1 MNEPPK
7 ERVGAAGTR
16 RGAYRSPRL
25 DRLEHD
31 GTTACLPAEGL
42 SASPRALVPR
52 MMTAIDAPVEFRRRR
67 TAKSV
72 GVLMRTHRKLQK
84 RGSSAKARTVSS
96 SAPIGREAALEARIA
111 DLQEELRARDDFL
124 AIAAHE
130 LRNPM
135 TPISAQ
141 IELLL
146 LKVPE
151 TVEGGLNAVVQGLK
165 RLEELVDAYMRRAA
179 ILLEVSRISSDNL
192 HLQIAEVN
200 LSMLVRR
207 VATNMIPLAERAGCP
222 VCLRVQEGIAGQCD
236 AMAVEQ
242 VSENLLSNAV
252 RYGPGRPI
260 EVALG
265 SDGHE
270 IQLSVRDEGIGISE
284 RDQAQIFKRFHTL
297 PRVSPN
303 GGFGV
308 GLWVTRQLV
317 RAMQGEIRV
326 SSNPGVGST
335 FIVKLPLRSRS

>member
-1 MNEPPK
+1 
-7 ERVGAAGTR
+7 
-16 RGAYRSPRL
+16 
-25 DRLEHD
+25 
-31 GTTACLPAEGL
+31 
-42 SASPRALVPR
+42 
-52 MMTAIDAPVEFRRRR
+52 
-67 TAKSV
+67 
-72 GVLMRTHRKLQK
+72 
-84 RGSSAKARTVSS
+84 
-96 SAPIGREAALEARIA
+96 
-111 DLQEELRARDDFL
+111 
-124 AIAAHE
+124 
-130 LRNPM
+130 
-135 TPISAQ
+135 
-141 IELLL
+141 
-146 LKVPE
+146 
-151 TVEGGLNAVVQGLK
+151 
-165 RLEELVDAYMRRAA
+165 
-179 ILLEVSRISSDNL
+179 
-192 HLQIAEVN
+192 
-200 LSMLVRR
+200 MLVRR

-297 PRVSPN
+297 PRASPN

-335 FIVKLPLRSRS
+335 FIVKLPLAVAQADGH

>member
-1 MNEPPK
+1 
-7 ERVGAAGTR
+7 V
-16 RGAYRSPRL
+16 
-25 DRLEHD
+25 
-31 GTTACLPAEGL
+31 
-42 SASPRALVPR
+42 
-52 MMTAIDAPVEFRRRR
+52 
-67 TAKSV
+67 
-72 GVLMRTHRKLQK
+72 
-84 RGSSAKARTVSS
+84 
-96 SAPIGREAALEARIA
+96 LEARIA
-111 DLQEELRARDDFL
+111 ELQQELRARDDFL

-151 TVEGGLNAVVQGLK
+151 TAEGGQNAVVQGLK
-165 RLEELVDAYMRRAA
+165 RLEGLVDAYMRRAA
-179 ILLEVSRISSDNL
+179 ILLEVSRISSGNL
-192 HLQIAEVN
+192 HLQTVEVN

-222 VCLRVQEGIAGQCD
+222 VCLRVQEGIAGQYD

-242 VSENLLSNAV
+242 VLENLLSNAV

-297 PRVSPN
+297 PQVSPMAAL
-303 GGFGV
+303 GWAFG
-308 GLWVTRQLV
+308 
-317 RAMQGEIRV
+317 
-326 SSNPGVGST
+326 
-335 FIVKLPLRSRS
+335 

>member
-1 MNEPPK
+1 
-7 ERVGAAGTR
+7 
-16 RGAYRSPRL
+16 
-25 DRLEHD
+25 
-31 GTTACLPAEGL
+31 
-42 SASPRALVPR
+42 
-52 MMTAIDAPVEFRRRR
+52 
-67 TAKSV
+67 
-72 GVLMRTHRKLQK
+72 
-84 RGSSAKARTVSS
+84 
-96 SAPIGREAALEARIA
+96 
-111 DLQEELRARDDFL
+111 
-124 AIAAHE
+124 
-130 LRNPM
+130 
-135 TPISAQ
+135 
-141 IELLL
+141 
-146 LKVPE
+146 
-151 TVEGGLNAVVQGLK
+151 
-165 RLEELVDAYMRRAA
+165 MRRAA
-179 ILLEVSRISSDNL
+179 ILLEVSRISSGNL
-192 HLQIAEVN
+192 HLQTAEVN

-222 VCLRVQEGIAGQCD
+222 VCLRVQEGIAGQYD

-242 VSENLLSNAV
+242 VLENLLSNAV

-297 PRVSPN
+297 PQVSPN

-335 FIVKLPLRSRS
+335 FIVKLPLAVAQADGH

>member
-1 MNEPPK
+1 M
-7 ERVGAAGTR
+7 
-16 RGAYRSPRL
+16 
-25 DRLEHD
+25 
-31 GTTACLPAEGL
+31 
-42 SASPRALVPR
+42 
-52 MMTAIDAPVEFRRRR
+52 
-67 TAKSV
+67 
-72 GVLMRTHRKLQK
+72 
-84 RGSSAKARTVSS
+84 SS
-96 SAPIGREAALEARIA
+96 STPIGREAALEARIA

-135 TPISAQ
+135 TPIGAQ

-151 TVEGGLNAVVQGLK
+151 TAEDGQNAVVQGLK
-165 RLEELVDAYMRRAA
+165 RLEGLVDAYMRRAA
-179 ILLEVSRISSDNL
+179 ILLEVSRISSGNL
-192 HLQIAEVN
+192 HLQTAEVN

-222 VCLRVQEGIAGQCD
+222 VRLSVQEGIAAQCD

-242 VSENLLSNAV
+242 VLENLLSNAV

-265 SDGHE
+265 SEGHE

-308 GLWVTRQLV
+308 GLWVTQQLV
-317 RAMQGEIRV
+317 RAMQGEISV

-335 FIVKLPLRSRS
+335 FIVKLPLWSRGADGH